1 MNPNDFILLFC
12 YSCYNYIYFFRE
24 HYQSSKIYLI
34 KKELRVL
41 IYEDPTIMNFAFN
54 IDIAIETE
62 QKRKVVKA
70 VFVENRR

>member
-1 MNPNDFILLFC
+1 MISYCFSTTLAIFI
-12 YSCYNYIYFFRE
+12 YIFRK
-24 HYQSSKIYLI
+24 HYQSLKIYLI
-34 KKELRVL
+34 KKELRIL
-41 IYEDPTIMNFAFN
+41 IYEDPMVMNFAFN